1 MAKCCQTN
9 NCVEIEPSGCVKY
22 TGTPTANGLIDKQ
35 DYCDP
40 YLNEIITLFDDNL
53 TSLDARVGL
62 NKVAFDNI
70 NQACGLNDV
79 INTSGL
85 TVKDEK
91 YYSAEVVIK
100 LVGVICEL
108 RSRLNYLTSKDIN
121 TNLGNLH
128 WEELPLSS
136 DFKVWMQ
143 ENGYAKCLGKD
154 PCDSTLDITNLG
166 QLLKAIITKLCCV
179 ITETGSTNCQ

>member
-40 YLNEIITLFDDNL
+40 YLNDIIKLFDDNL
-53 TSLDARVGL
+53 TLLDTRVGL
-62 NKVAFDNI
+62 TKTTLDNA
-70 NQACGLNDV
+70 NTACGTVPLMDL
-79 INTSGL
+79 TSV

-91 YYSAEVVIK
+91 YYSAEVVLK

-108 RSRLNYLTSKDIN
+108 RSRLNFLVNGNVN
-121 TNLGNLH
+121 TNQGNLQ
-128 WEELPLSS
+128 WEDLPLSQE
-136 DFKVWMQ
+136 FKDWIR
-143 ENGYAKCLGKD
+143 ENGYYNCIGMD
-154 PCDSTLDITNLG
+154 PCDATKEVDTLG
-166 QLLKAIITKLCCV
+166 KLLQAIIAKLCDCCT
-179 ITETGSTNCQ
+179 IQ

>member
-40 YLNEIITLFDDNL
+40 YLNDIIKLFDDNL
-53 TSLDARVGL
+53 TTLDTRVGL
-62 NKVAFDNI
+62 NKTALDNA
-70 NQACGLNDV
+70 NTACGTVPLMDLTTVTVND
-79 INTSGL
+79 N
-85 TVKDEK
+85 K
-91 YYSAEVVIK
+91 YYSAEVVVK

-108 RSRLNYLTSKDIN
+108 RSRLNYLSSENIN

-128 WEELPLSS
+128 WEDLPLSQ
-136 DFKVWMQ
+136 DFKDWLNSVNVTTGQ
-143 ENGYAKCLGKD
+143 SYATCLGKD
-154 PCDSTLDITNLG
+154 VCDPTTELLTLG
-166 QLLKAIITKLCCV
+166 ALLKAIINKLCDCCT
-179 ITETGSTNCQ
+179 IQ

>member
-40 YLNEIITLFDDNL
+40 YLNDIIKLFDDNL
-53 TSLDARVGL
+53 TLLDTRVGL
-62 NKVAFDNI
+62 TKTTLDNA
-70 NQACGLNDV
+70 NTACGTVPLMDLTTVTVND
-79 INTSGL
+79 N
-85 TVKDEK
+85 K
-91 YYSAEVVIK
+91 YYSAEVVVK

-108 RSRLNYLTSKDIN
+108 RSRINYLTSKDIN

-128 WEELPLSS
+128 WEDLPLSI
-136 DFKVWMQ
+136 DFKEWLRV
-143 ENGYAKCLGKD
+143 NGHLECLGGD
-154 PCDSTLDITNLG
+154 PCNTELGITTLG
-166 QLLKAIITKLCCV
+166 GLLRAIVTKLCCV
-179 ITETGSTNCQ
+179 ISQTNTTC

>member
-40 YLNEIITLFDDNL
+40 YLNDIIKLFDDNL
-53 TSLDARVGL
+53 TSLDVRVGIDKIAL
-62 NKVAFDNI
+62 DAVNNS
-70 NQACGLNDV
+70 CGITPV
-79 INTSGL
+79 INTTTI

-91 YYSAEVVIK
+91 YYSSQVVLKLLEVV
-100 LVGVICEL
+100 CEL
-108 RSRLNYLTSKDIN
+108 RSRLNYLTAKNTD

-128 WEELPLSS
+128 WEDMPLSAGFIAWLNS
-136 DFKVWMQ
+136 INPETGVS
-143 ENGYAKCLGKD
+143 YAQCLGNNVCD
-154 PCDSTLDITNLG
+154 PNSDLLTLGD
-166 QLLKAIITKLCCV
+166 LLKAIINKLCDCCT
-179 ITETGSTNCQ
+179 IQ